1 MTRVKGIVSAV
12 GGLLV
17 TTVLAV
23 LSSSIGVDGDDDR
36 DAYDIGGDLNFKEVD
51 LVDLGIEYARTTGCT
66 IMTKS
71 SDRPC
76 WRGEWVTEPIM
87 ECADEDEPLTPLA
100 RRERLDDGSWTR
112 WMLVSPWSCPGDLE
126 GEVELTIREVER
138 LPVAVPS
145 IVVQPGGGKALVNI
159 ETVFHAPDA
168 GEQGFS
174 ARVAGYAVDVV
185 VRPVAQD
192 WDFGDGT
199 SWTGNDPGAPWPDF
213 TVHRMYEQPG
223 TFATSLATTWA
234 ARYRVDSGSWRDID
248 GTITTDVTADPVE
261 VVERRTHLLAPG

>member
-1 MTRVKGIVSAV
+1 MTRPIGVSRALVSLIVALAAAV
-12 GGLLV
+12 P
-17 TTVLAV
+17 TQD
-23 LSSSIGVDGDDDR
+23 IGVDEDDDR
-36 DAYDIGGDLNFKEVD
+36 NAYEIGGDLNFKEIN

-66 IMTKS
+66 ITTDS

-76 WRGEWVTEPIM
+76 WRGEWVTAPIM
-87 ECADEDEPLTPLA
+87 ECADDEDPLTPLA
-100 RRERLDDGSWTR
+100 RRERLDGGSWTR
-112 WMLVSPWSCPGDLE
+112 WVLVSPWSCPGDRE

-174 ARVAGYAVDVV
+174 ARVAGHTVDVV

-199 SWTGNDPGAPWPDF
+199 TWTGNDPGAPWPDF
-213 TVHRMYEQPG
+213 TVHRMYDQTG

-234 ARYRVDSGSWRDID
+234 ARFRVDSGSWRDVD